1 MTRSV
6 HCEFNCITVGRVR
19 LRIHRFLF
27 TNQATTA
34 GQRWS
39 CYTVN
44 ILSIPFLTQPLNN
57 IIFSKEICY
66 RQPNRKK
73 ERKNNGKKIYISE
86 AYRVREGRSERD
98 NRFLRQLFF
107 FLVYGILKPP
117 ALHATRYL
125 VGHGHQKGG
134 VVAKVYN
141 NDPKQPLN
149 IIYLD
154 VIPW

>member
-73 ERKNNGKKIYISE
+73 ERKKERNNEKKKISE
-86 AYRVREGRSERD
+86 PYRVREGRSERD
-98 NRFLRQLFF
+98 NRFLGQLFF
-107 FLVYGILKPP
+107 FSSIRDSQTTCTPCNSLPSG
-117 ALHATRYL
+117 TRSSKRRSSGQSL
-125 VGHGHQKGG
+125 
-134 VVAKVYN
+134 
-141 NDPKQPLN
+141 
-149 IIYLD
+149 
-154 VIPW
+154 

>member
-1 MTRSV
+1 M
-6 HCEFNCITVGRVR
+6 
-19 LRIHRFLF
+19 
-27 TNQATTA
+27 
-34 GQRWS
+34 
-39 CYTVN
+39 
-44 ILSIPFLTQPLNN
+44 
-57 IIFSKEICY
+57 K
-66 RQPNRKK
+66 
-73 ERKNNGKKIYISE
+73 KKIFPNPTGSG
-86 AYRVREGRSERD
+86 REGAREIIVFWD
-98 NRFLRQLFF
+98 NCFF